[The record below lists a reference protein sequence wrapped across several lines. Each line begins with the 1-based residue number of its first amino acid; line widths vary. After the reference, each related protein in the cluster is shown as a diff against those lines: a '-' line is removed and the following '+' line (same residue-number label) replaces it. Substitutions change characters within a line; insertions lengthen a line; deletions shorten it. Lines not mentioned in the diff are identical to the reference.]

1 MNIKNLLG
9 HKLFLFVAV
18 FLTAAIGFG
27 STFSATNIVIIEP
40 FNFFD
45 KVVHIGAYA
54 TLTMSWLL
62 YFGNKNNLRKYAFL
76 TALFVLIYGI
86 IIEVIQGTITANRQ
100 ADLYDIL
107 ANLVGILIA
116 MIFFSK
122 ILQKK

>member
-1 MNIKNLLG
+1 MIIKNLLG

-27 STFSATNIVIIEP
+27 STFSATHLGVIQP

-54 TLTMSWLL
+54 TLTTSWLL
-62 YFGNKNNLRKYAFL
+62 YFGNKNDQQKYRFL

-86 IIEVIQGTITANRQ
+86 IIEVIQGTMTANRQ
-100 ADLYDIL
+100 ADLYDIF
-107 ANLVGILIA
+107 ANLVGIVIA